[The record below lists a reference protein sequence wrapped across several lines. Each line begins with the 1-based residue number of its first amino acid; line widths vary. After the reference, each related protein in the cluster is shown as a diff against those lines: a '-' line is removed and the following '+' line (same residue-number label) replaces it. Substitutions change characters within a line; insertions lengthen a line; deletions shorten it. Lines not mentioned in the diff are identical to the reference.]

1 MTTNAL
7 SRAISLEELEP
18 GDVLL
23 SRGVG
28 SLSDLICSVDGGSY
42 SHAGVWDGQCVVEAT
57 LGGIAA
63 NPIGHALE
71 SQQYVDVY
79 RFCRDGSRLGAHE
92 WPAAPV
98 IGQARSFVGMKYAYA
113 DLLLAAVVVAL
124 GRRTS
129 LPVMKRALRQLGAL
143 AGQQMARKIF
153 CAEGRG
159 DAKICTQVVVSA
171 FYDAAAEPRHRYGLD
186 VRVKGGRESEAGR
199 ELVADAEEARIEV
212 EYAELSRQWRG
223 MLCSERPSIRCGLEM
238 LESSAQEGL
247 GLSEDQVVRAG
258 GRRLPASCV
267 TPRDLET
274 SPSLELL
281 GRIAE
286 GDALSAR
293 ARTAPDPCGT
303 TRGSAARRRRATG

>member
-153 CAEGRG
+153 CADGRG
-159 DAKICTQVVVSA
+159 DAC
-171 FYDAAAEPRHRYGLD
+171 DR
-186 VRVKGGRESEAGR
+186 GG
-199 ELVADAEEARIEV
+199 
-212 EYAELSRQWRG
+212 
-223 MLCSERPSIRCGLEM
+223 
-238 LESSAQEGL
+238 
-247 GLSEDQVVRAG
+247 
-258 GRRLPASCV
+258 
-267 TPRDLET
+267 
-274 SPSLELL
+274 
-281 GRIAE
+281 AE
-286 GDALSAR
+286 GSDEFA
-293 ARTAPDPCGT
+293 ARTAFWGIGFLRHVGWIPSFSWWCRSCCG
-303 TRGSAARRRRATG
+303 RVAA